1 MRATVNH
8 VQQAPP
14 RELPVQRGQ
23 GSASFRR
30 LFVLLIDRF
39 SVLGL
44 AAIVLTL
51 SAAPSQ
57 AQNRPESPVPLPPR
71 VAPVPTPSPEASPAP
86 DASPAAP
93 AVPVA
98 PGVLPTETV
107 PEVPPT
113 PGATP
118 SRTIIPRTEVPTAG
132 YREEEYLL
140 GAGDQIGL
148 DIFDVPELSG
158 AQGQYVILIDG
169 SVNLPWVG
177 KIQLQGLTLE
187 GASSRLEQAYA
198 PYIRNP
204 IINVNL
210 LTARTLRVNVVG
222 AVKRPG
228 SYIISP
234 QGQTNQILVGD
245 AAVAGGSVA
254 SQWPTVT
261 QAIQQ
266 AGGITQLANLREVEL
281 RRPRPDGSEER
292 ISVNLWELLRAGEI
306 RQDVAL
312 RDRDTLVIPQATVL
326 SAEEALLNGTSS
338 LAPATILVNVI
349 GEVQAPGTVEVAPNT
364 SLNQALLTAGGFDPR
379 ARRSKVEL
387 IRLRPDGTAERRTIP
402 IDLAAGI
409 NEETNPSLRE
419 YDTIVVGRSGITQTG
434 DALDNIFR
442 PLGNIFSIFNVF
454 DDLFDD

>member
-1 MRATVNH
+1 MRATANH
-8 VQQAPP
+8 VQQAQP

-23 GSASFRR
+23 GRLSHFR
-30 LFVLLIDRF
+30 LLTLLIGQ
-39 SVLGL
+39 LQPIGW
-44 AAIVLTL
+44 AAIALVVTL
-51 SAAPSQ
+51 SAAPSR
-57 AQNRPESPVPLPPR
+57 AQTTRPVSPVPPPAP
-71 VAPVPTPSPEASPAP
+71 VAPMSSPTPDAAP
-86 DASPAAP
+86 SVPAAP
-93 AVPVA
+93 VT
-98 PGVLPTETV
+98 PGVIPTDV
-107 PEVPPT
+107 SPEIPAA

-118 SRTIIPRTEVPTAG
+118 SRTVVPRTEVPNAG
-132 YREEEYLL
+132 YREEEYIL
-140 GAGDQIGL
+140 GPGDQIGL

-158 AQGQYVILIDG
+158 AQGQYVVLIDG

-204 IINVNL
+204 LITVNL

-261 QAIQQ
+261 QALQQ
-266 AGGITQLANLREVEL
+266 AGGITQLANLREVQL
-281 RRPRPDGSEER
+281 RRPRPDGSEEL
-292 ISVNLWELLRAGEI
+292 ISVNLWELLRSGQI

-312 RDRDTLVIPQATVL
+312 RDRDTLIVPQATVL
-326 SAEEALLNGTSS
+326 SAEEALLNGSS
-338 LAPATILVNVI
+338 SIAPATILVNVI
-349 GEVQAPGTVEVAPNT
+349 GEVRAPGTVEVAPNT

-402 IDLAAGI
+402 VDLAAGI
-409 NEETNPSLRE
+409 NEESNPSLRE
-419 YDTIVVGRSGITQTG
+419 FDTIVVGRSGIAQTG

-442 PLGNIFSIFNVF
+442 PLGNIFGIFNVF

>member
-8 VQQAPP
+8 VQKAQPC
-14 RELPVQRGQ
+14 ELPVPGL
-23 GSASFRR
+23 GGMSDLR
-30 LFVLLIDRF
+30 LLLRPLQP
-39 SVLGL
+39 LGL
-44 AAIVLTL
+44 AVLALAVVLNT
-51 SAAPSQ
+51 APSQ
-57 AQNRPESPVPLPPR
+57 AQT
-71 VAPVPTPSPEASPAP
+71 VAPVPAASPTLAPSPAVSPGPPVNPPTVTSPAIAP
-86 DASPAAP
+86 SP
-93 AVPVA
+93 
-98 PGVLPTETV
+98 TV
-107 PEVPPT
+107 S
-113 PGATP
+113 TP
-118 SRTIIPRTEVPTAG
+118 SRTIIPRATPAAV
-132 YREEEYLL
+132 YQEEEYLL

-158 AQGQYVILIDG
+158 AQGQYVVLIDG

-177 KIQLQGLTLE
+177 KIQMQGLTLE
-187 GASSRLEQAYA
+187 GASNRLEQAYA

-204 IINVNL
+204 QITVNL

-261 QAIQQ
+261 QALQQ
-266 AGGITQLANLREVEL
+266 AGGITQVANLREVQV
-281 RRPRPDGSEER
+281 RRPRPDGSEEL
-292 ISVNLWELLRAGEI
+292 ISVNLWELLRSGQI

-312 RDRDTLVIPQATVL
+312 RDRDTLIVPQATIL
-326 SAEEALLNGTSS
+326 SSEEVLLNGSS
-338 LAPATILVNVI
+338 SFAPATILVNVV
-349 GEVQAPGTVEVAPNT
+349 GEVNAPGVVEVAPNT

-379 ARRSKVEL
+379 ARRKTVEL
-387 IRLRPDGTAERRTIP
+387 IRLNPDGTAVRRAITV
-402 IDLAAGI
+402 DLAAGI

-419 YDTIVVGRSGITQTG
+419 FDTIVIGRSGIAQTG

-442 PLGNIFSIFNVF
+442 PLGNIFGIFNVF
-454 DDLFDD
+454 DNLFNGNN